1 MNKIIDFAF
10 AEVPFIF
17 TKHEVLSKDNTN
29 CHCRGAVY
37 LHEDVVRVKV
47 IKEALS
53 YSGFAFM
60 ILFPSVISTCLTLGK
75 ESKLSLHSLTRKNHE
90 DAVRI
95 INNFTKF
102 VPLIKIKYL

>member
-1 MNKIIDFAF
+1 MRSLLINAF
-10 AEVPFIF
+10 ILTDEQNRRFCF
-17 TKHEVLSKDNTN
+17 
-29 CHCRGAVY
+29 CRGAVY

-60 ILFPSVISTCLTLGK
+60 ILLTLGK

-90 DAVRI
+90 DAVRVI
-95 INNFTKF
+95 KNFTKF
-102 VPLIKIKYL
+102 VTLIKIKY

>member
-1 MNKIIDFAF
+1 MNKIVDFAF

-29 CHCRGAVY
+29 RHCRGDVY

-60 ILFPSVISTCLTLGK
+60 ILLTLGK

-90 DAVRI
+90 DAVRVI
-95 INNFTKF
+95 KNFTKF
-102 VPLIKIKYL
+102 VKLIKIKYL